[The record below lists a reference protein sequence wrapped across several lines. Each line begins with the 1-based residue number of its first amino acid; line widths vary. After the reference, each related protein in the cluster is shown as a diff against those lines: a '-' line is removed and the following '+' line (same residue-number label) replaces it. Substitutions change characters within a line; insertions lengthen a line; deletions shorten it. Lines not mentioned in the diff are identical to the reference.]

1 MQFSHSYVEELEEL
15 ILGTL
20 LPVYTRYYSLKG
32 LNVPTKDIN
41 PRLLARVAKKDK
53 LPALLR
59 PYEN

>member
-32 LNVPTKDIN
+32 LRAPSKDIN
-41 PRLLARVAKKDK
+41 PQLLARVEKKK
-53 LPALLR
+53 KVAALFR